1 METKIIKEDIQPYW
15 EDETKLIKE
24 QTVVSNYSKDG
35 FDIELKKE
43 IGWFIDRPNDVMV
56 YRTYVKIFKEGK
68 MLKRRLWYVEII
80 FIQIKGYDKQRTIP
94 QRNDQSNFSSLFR

>member
-1 METKIIKEDIQPYW
+1 MNIKIIKEDIQPYW
-15 EDETKLIKE
+15 DDETQFIKE

-56 YRTYVKIFKEGK
+56 YRIYVKIFKEGK
-68 MLKRRLWYVEII
+68 MLKRRLWYVENPNYDE
-80 FIQIKGYDKQRTIP
+80 FIDNFIKL
-94 QRNDQSNFSSLFR
+94 N

>member
-24 QTVVSNYSKDG
+24 QTVVNNYSKDG

-68 MLKRRLWYVEII
+68 MLKRRLWYVENPNYNE
-80 FIQIKGYDKQRTIP
+80 FID
-94 QRNDQSNFSSLFR
+94 NFIRLSK

>member
-43 IGWFIDRPNDVMV
+43 IGWFIDNF
-56 YRTYVKIFKEGK
+56 I
-68 MLKRRLWYVEII
+68 RLS
-80 FIQIKGYDKQRTIP
+80 K
-94 QRNDQSNFSSLFR
+94 

>member
-24 QTVVSNYSKDG
+24 QIVVNNYSKDG

-68 MLKRRLWYVEII
+68 MLKRRLWYVENPNYNE
-80 FIQIKGYDKQRTIP
+80 FID
-94 QRNDQSNFSSLFR
+94 NFIRLSK

>member
-1 METKIIKEDIQPYW
+1 MNIKIIKEDIQPYW
-15 EDETKLIKE
+15 DDETQFIKE

-56 YRTYVKIFKEGK
+56 FRTYVKIFKEGK
-68 MLKRRLWYVEII
+68 MLKRRLWYVENHNYDE
-80 FIQIKGYDKQRTIP
+80 FIDNFIK
-94 QRNDQSNFSSLFR
+94 